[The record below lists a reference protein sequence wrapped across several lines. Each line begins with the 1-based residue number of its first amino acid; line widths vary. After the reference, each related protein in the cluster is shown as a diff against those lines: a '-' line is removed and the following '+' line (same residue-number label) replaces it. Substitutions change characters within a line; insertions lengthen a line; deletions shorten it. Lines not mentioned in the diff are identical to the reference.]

1 MIGPGRAKQMILA
14 GEAIDAATA
23 ASWGRVNEVVTTD
36 RVAPRA
42 LELARRIAENA
53 PTAVQT
59 AKQLVDAAG
68 GEGLETALESLAAG
82 LAASTDDAREGIAAF
97 RSKRKPDYTGQ

>member
-1 MIGPGRAKQMILA
+1 V
-14 GEAIDAATA
+14 AA
-23 ASWGRVNEVVTTD
+23 D
-36 RVAPRA
+36 RLAPRA

-53 PTAVQT
+53 PSAVQA

-68 GEGLETALESLAAG
+68 GEGLATTLESLAAG

-97 RSKRKPDYTGQ
+97 RGKRKPDYTGQ